1 MLLLA
6 LTSIYWLH
14 EDVRDTLFGD
24 WIVWDGFKL
33 LKPSQPPSEPK
44 GYDLKVGS
52 LVAIGDTW
60 YNDPSTLTNARRWN
74 SYPHHKG
81 ADLLGRR

>member
-60 YNDPSTLTNARRWN
+60 YNDPRLPTHEGGT
-74 SYPHHKG
+74 PI
-81 ADLLGRR
+81 